1 MGIATTRVTIRR
13 SMCRRTSSTQNEDV
27 DIELT
32 MLVRRIER
40 LESIRADLSSQL
52 AASQRDINIL
62 QSQNEVLRNSLDHT
76 VLQLQQDQAL
86 NDEITRQ
93 IEELKITTGE
103 EDPKTPPS

>member
-1 MGIATTRVTIRR
+1 
-13 SMCRRTSSTQNEDV
+13 MCRRTTSTQNEDV
-27 DIELT
+27 DTELN

-62 QSQNEVLRNSLDHT
+62 QSQNEVLRNSLDYT
-76 VLQLQQDQAL
+76 VQQLQQDQAL

-103 EDPKTPPS
+103 EDPRTPPS